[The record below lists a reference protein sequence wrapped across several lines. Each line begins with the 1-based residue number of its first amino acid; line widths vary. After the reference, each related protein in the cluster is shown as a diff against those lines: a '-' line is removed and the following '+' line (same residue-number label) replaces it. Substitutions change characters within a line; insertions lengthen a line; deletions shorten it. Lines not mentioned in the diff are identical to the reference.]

1 MEDSDEDGNVVN
13 PSDIKFKKGI
23 TKHTKNKQKQ
33 I

>member
-23 TKHTKNKQKQ
+23 TKHTKNK
-33 I
+33 